1 MIAFFGLVGMFLLV
15 LTLLLGIG
23 IGVGLLLEWLLAIE
37 RGFAVLIGVV
47 ATTVAVHLLMRFLSA
62 VGTSEEDELPE
73 VMFVPPQ
80 SWRPRKRTPK
90 R

>member
-1 MIAFFGLVGMFLLV
+1 MTAILGLVGLFLLV
-15 LTLLLGIG
+15 LTLLLGVG

-47 ATTVAVHLLMRFLSA
+47 ATTVAAHFLTRFLSA
-62 VGTSEEDELPE
+62 VGVSEEDELPE